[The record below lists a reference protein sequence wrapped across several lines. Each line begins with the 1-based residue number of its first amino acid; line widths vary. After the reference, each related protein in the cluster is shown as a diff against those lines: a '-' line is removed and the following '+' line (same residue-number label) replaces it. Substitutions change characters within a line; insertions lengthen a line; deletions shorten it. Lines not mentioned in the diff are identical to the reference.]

1 MIKLRDLLKEKFS
14 DAAFHG
20 YKMSPADMRTS
31 TCSTEWIN
39 PNQETGC
46 PKFSDNNSITPEDE
60 TKAIDYLNKED
71 IQMLIAYSRGAAVL
85 LQALKSGAKKPGSVV
100 LVAPAWNRQWS
111 GGKLSGSEASGL
123 NGSIVHGGKDDA
135 VPLKHS
141 VLLSQKSGLPLYVVS
156 DANHINILKYKQSPS
171 SGKQIKDLDTALK
184 VLPDWGQAG
193 TASAEDLQKQID
205 FVNSIQ

>member
-1 MIKLRDLLKEKFS
+1 MIKLKDLLKEKFS

-20 YKMSPADMRTS
+20 YKMSPIDMRTS

-39 PNQETGC
+39 PNQDTGC
-46 PKFSDNNSITPEDE
+46 PQFSDNSSISSDDE
-60 TKAIDYLNKED
+60 SKAIDYLNKED

-85 LQALKSGAKKPGSVV
+85 MQALKSGAKKPSSVV

-123 NGSIVHGGKDDA
+123 NGSIVHGAKDDA

-141 VLLSQKSGLPLYVVS
+141 VLLSQKSGLPLYIVP
-156 DANHINILKYKQSPS
+156 DANHINILKYKQSPT
-171 SGKQIKDLDTALK
+171 SGKQIKDLNAALK
-184 VLPDWGQAG
+184 SLPDWGQSG
-193 TASAEDLQKQID
+193 TASADDLQKQID
-205 FVNSIQ
+205 FVNGLV